1 MTTRAGDETGGNPSL
16 PSKST
21 GDGRV
26 GTPLTSDGLDTRMTE
41 QAPSRAPGRTAA
53 ADAAGD
59 TATRMTPTGARGG
72 LTTLSRSERAERT
85 RDLLARARTAEA
97 GLRAELLDTVVILN
111 CRVADAVAQRYQNR
125 GAALEDLRQTAY
137 EGLVK
142 AVQRYDPASA
152 DNLLTYAVPTMRGE
166 IQRFLRDRVRTM
178 RLPRRTHELD
188 GQIRATVTDLTG
200 QLGREPDAAEVC
212 AALDITREEYD
223 EVQATMDAG
232 RPLSLDVVIG
242 DDAGGAVLGDVVQVG
257 PHETYDRVEDRA
269 VLEHALD
276 GVGQRDRQVLFMRFY
291 EQQTQ
296 SEIGERLGIS
306 GTEVGRRLERIL
318 RRLRASIVN

>member
-1 MTTRAGDETGGNPSL
+1 MTDDTQTRATTGAS
-16 PSKST
+16 
-21 GDGRV
+21 
-26 GTPLTSDGLDTRMTE
+26 
-41 QAPSRAPGRTAA
+41 
-53 ADAAGD
+53 GD
-59 TATRMTPTGARGG
+59 TTELRMTPSGARGG
-72 LTTLSRSERAERT
+72 LTSLSRDERAERT
-85 RDLLARARTAEA
+85 RDLLVRARGAA
-97 GLRAELLDTVVILN
+97 PALRAELLDTVVILN
-111 CRVADAVAQRYQNR
+111 CRVADAVAQRYQHR

-142 AVQRYDPASA
+142 AVQRFDPSSS

-178 RLPRRTHELD
+178 RLPRRTYELD
-188 GQIRATVTDLTG
+188 GQIRATVADLTG
-200 QLGREPDAAEVC
+200 RLGREPEPAEVC
-212 AALDITREEYD
+212 AALDISLEEYG

-296 SEIGERLGIS
+296 TEIGRRLGVS

-318 RRLRASIVN
+318 RRLRTSIVN